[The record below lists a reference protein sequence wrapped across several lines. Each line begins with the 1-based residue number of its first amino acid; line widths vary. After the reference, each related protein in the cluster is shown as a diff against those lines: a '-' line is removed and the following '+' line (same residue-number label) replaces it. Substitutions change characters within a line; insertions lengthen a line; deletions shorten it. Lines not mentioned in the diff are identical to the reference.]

1 MNRRKFVALLAS
13 IEIVSPTLTH
23 AQKVPLIGFLHP
35 GFLEAGSP
43 SFDALRGGFAASYV
57 DRILK
62 GEKPADLPVEQPN
75 KFDCSSTSKLLM
87 RLT

>member
-35 GFLEAGSP
+35 GFLEAGSL
-43 SFDALRGGFAASYV
+43 SFDALRGGLSEAGYV
-57 DRILK
+57 E
-62 GEKPADLPVEQPN
+62 GQTV
-75 KFDCSSTSKLLM
+75 
-87 RLT
+87 RLEARWARG